1 MSASLMCLALAIF
14 HESGNQSVKGKQSV
28 AEVVINRVRSEKYP
42 DTVCGVIKQNN
53 QFSWYNKNVSLSNPP
68 RIIYKNTQS
77 MQQWETSKEIA
88 RQQLIQKTNNVK
100 GSLFFNTTRLGV
112 RYKTNEL
119 PRKIGGHVFY

>member
-1 MSASLMCLALAIF
+1 MQELCLAIAIWY
-14 HESGNQSVKGKQSV
+14 ESNGESRKGQESV
-28 AEVVINRVRSEKYP
+28 AEVILNRVSSDHFP
-42 DTVCGVIKQNN
+42 NTICGVIKQKG
-53 QFSWYNKNVSLSNPP
+53 QFSFYNKNVSLSNPP

-88 RQQLIQKTNNVK
+88 RQQLIQKTNHVK